1 MALLFDVRQETIPGP
16 SVHYFRCP
24 VCEQETGG
32 QAFEYVEVLRLFFLL
47 PVLTF
52 RNTYVKCASCGTSLR
67 TVLKVHEL
75 EQYADSDLSPYL
87 SHQVSIVLKLLTLIA
102 FLLCW
107 FPWLGLVLSV
117 LDFLVARKARGWVHT
132 LTMFNLAVSLVM
144 TIALSLLLIVG
155 KILGL

>member
-1 MALLFDVRQETIPGP
+1 MVLLFHVRQGTIPGP

-87 SHQVSIVLKLLTLIA
+87 SHQVSIVLKVLTLIA

-132 LTMFNLAVSLVM
+132 LTMFNLAVSIVM

-155 KILGL
+155 KILGW

>member
-1 MALLFDVRQETIPGP
+1 MVLLFHVRQETIPGP

-107 FPWLGLVLSV
+107 FPWLGLVFV
-117 LDFLVARKARGWVHT
+117 RAGFLGSKKSSRMGPHAHHVQPGR
-132 LTMFNLAVSLVM
+132 LACDDNCPEFTVDSR
-144 TIALSLLLIVG
+144 
-155 KILGL
+155 